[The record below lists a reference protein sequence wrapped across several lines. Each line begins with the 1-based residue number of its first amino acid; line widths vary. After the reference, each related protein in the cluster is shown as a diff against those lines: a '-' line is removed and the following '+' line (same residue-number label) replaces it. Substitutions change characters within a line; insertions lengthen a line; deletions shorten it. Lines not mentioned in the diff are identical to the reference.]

1 MFMGQVLITYFCAYA
16 LSLMA
21 EAPFIMLMR
30 LLIQSRNKRK
40 YNRREIE
47 ISHTKL

>member
-1 MFMGQVLITYFCAYA
+1 MFMGQVVISYICAYA

-30 LLIQSRNKRK
+30 MVIQSRSKKECR
-40 YNRREIE
+40 RREIV